1 MKTPLDDPASSLVG
15 PVKTHRYRR
24 LTMATLVPLLFAAL
38 TIEGNRKSG
47 DSWFTMPGRLVTV
60 AARVPMV
67 HVGACRSVAATSV
80 LARAPFSVEGVLSA
94 LFAAFRTVQTHELW
108 NTIRRRRTR
117 RRATK
122 PAPTPL
128 MIKRARLSVR
138 CDARSSSQL
147 VNR

>member
-1 MKTPLDDPASSLVG
+1 MKTPLDDPASSLVDS
-15 PVKTHRYRR
+15 VKTHRYRR

-38 TIEGNRKSG
+38 SIEGNRKS
-47 DSWFTMPGRLVTV
+47 DDALLTVPGMLMTV
-60 AARVPMV
+60 VAFVPTV
-67 HVGACRSVAATSV
+67 HVGACRSVAATFV
-80 LARAPFSVEGVLSA
+80 LARAPFLVEGVLIA

-117 RRATK
+117 RRATE

-138 CDARSSSQL
+138 CDPRSSSQL